1 MYNSSKTQ
9 HFLIY
14 WLLHVRSPTQ
24 CHKADSQFS
33 VSSVALY
40 FPAIFV
46 HVNIQYINIK
56 MFPVNVPDFNITY

>member
-1 MYNSSKTQ
+1 MWDLPPNVTKLT
-9 HFLIY
+9 
-14 WLLHVRSPTQ
+14 P
-24 CHKADSQFS
+24 FS